1 MVRDL
6 TQGKPTFRIM
16 NFMLPILLGNL
27 LQQIYN
33 LTDSIIVGR
42 FVGKD
47 AFAAVGSTGCL
58 NFLVIGF
65 MLGLSG
71 FVYSDRP
78 SFWSRRLCTNAPPYC
93 ICCLYFCCHH
103 RFTVITVICKTA
115 SHIDDSGKYFG
126 NSRLL
131 YPNYF
136 HRNSC
141 DHVTYESSSQFTAC
155 LGKQ

>member
-65 MLGLSG
+65 MLGLSSG
-71 FVYSDRP
+71 
-78 SFWSRRLCTNAPPYC
+78 
-93 ICCLYFCCHH
+93 LYFCCHH
-103 RFTVITVICKTA
+103 RFSHCHYGYLYKTA
-115 SHIDDSGKYFG
+115 SHIDADSGKYFG
-126 NSRLL
+126 NSHLL

-141 DHVTYESSSQFTAC
+141 DHVI
-155 LGKQ
+155 

>member
-47 AFAAVGSTGCL
+47 AFAAWVPQDVL
-58 NFLVIGF
+58 IF
-65 MLGLSG
+65 
-71 FVYSDRP
+71 
-78 SFWSRRLCTNAPPYC
+78 
-93 ICCLYFCCHH
+93 
-103 RFTVITVICKTA
+103 
-115 SHIDDSGKYFG
+115 
-126 NSRLL
+126 
-131 YPNYF
+131 
-136 HRNSC
+136 
-141 DHVTYESSSQFTAC
+141 
-155 LGKQ
+155 